1 MSCKSHVHIITVMT
15 RSLKECVWCW
25 CVQDLLVEV
34 FAADMPGAVEAS
46 EVQEPLGTTQAQQ
59 LNLQTDDPH
68 LKVSLHT
75 C

>member
-1 MSCKSHVHIITVMT
+1 
-15 RSLKECVWCW
+15 
-25 CVQDLLVEV
+25 VQDLLVEV

-46 EVQEPLGTTQAQQ
+46 EVQDTLGTTQAQQ

-68 LKVSLHT
+68 LKVRLYT